1 LGFEKVKGRR
11 RDPTPAMGKINII
24 IRITK
29 EEKIKKIYGQEEDRK
44 NMVDWLIGSK
54 FHFRNLELFTI
65 IALTIIY
72 TLAIMIEPGTV
83 IYEWIAGLS
92 QAWANFA
99 TNSESALPMAFIFST
114 FGNTTVLITVPY
126 TLIVFNIG
134 QIYPNYWILGLVS
147 GIGAGLG
154 EITSYIAGRVIAS
167 SKKISESEFGEKF
180 HRIRMKFE
188 RKPGLIPL
196 TIFICAATPI
206 PDDIILVPFGMMKYP
221 YWKSIPP
228 CMAGKTVLCT
238 FMAYLGYLV
247 GQNANVIN
255 DAIEQYPFLF
265 FLRLVVP
272 SDKINPAADL
282 VQFSFIFIVIYII
295 ARIDFDK
302 MIKNRSG
309 DRKDFELLLLK
320 GINIRFDELVQRFHI
335 QNTTNFEKFL
345 IELAGKHENLKF
357 NGQILH
363 IDAISDTK
371 LAYSQ
376 SMEFADF
383 LFH

>member
-1 LGFEKVKGRR
+1 
-11 RDPTPAMGKINII
+11 
-24 IRITK
+24 
-29 EEKIKKIYGQEEDRK
+29 
-44 NMVDWLIGSK
+44 MVDWKVGK
-54 FHFRNLELFTI
+54 FHIRNLEIFTLI
-65 IALTIIY
+65 TLTIIY
-72 TLAIMIEPGTV
+72 TLAIIIEPNTP
-83 IYEWIAGLS
+83 IYNWIASLS
-92 QAWANFA
+92 SSWSNFA

-126 TLIVFNIG
+126 TLIVYNIG

-147 GIGAGLG
+147 GLGAGIG
-154 EITSYIAGRVIAS
+154 EITSYIVGRIVAS

-180 HRIRMKFE
+180 HRIRIRFE
-188 RKPGLIPL
+188 QKPSLIPL

-228 CMAGKTVLCT
+228 CMLGKTILTT
-238 FMAYLGYLV
+238 FMAYLGYIV

-255 DAIEQYPFLF
+255 DAIEKYPILF

-272 SDKINPAADL
+272 SDKINPTADL
-282 VQFSFIFIVIYII
+282 IQFSFIFIVIYII

-302 MIKNRSG
+302 IIKNKSS
-309 DRKDFELLLLK
+309 DRKDFEHLLLT
-320 GINIRFDELVQRFHI
+320 GINIAFEELIVRYHI
-335 QNTTNFEKFL
+335 QNRTNFDKFL
-345 IELAGKHENLKF
+345 QEFAQKHENIKY
-357 NGQILH
+357 NGNILH
-363 IDAISDTK
+363 IDAINNNK
-371 LAYSQ
+371 QAYSQ